1 MSTRDLSGGHRENY
15 TLLLVHAEVSV
26 YYVSNMGTCAT
37 ACSLRM
43 FVLMSIL
50 IQFLNQQGLR
60 ATETLN
66 LKAACSCEVKR
77 ENILFLLAADHR
89 NNNVFNETSLTQMSK
104 PPEGRQGH
112 TPRNND
118 CK

>member
-1 MSTRDLSGGHRENY
+1 MSTGDLSGGLWENY
-15 TLLLVHAEVSV
+15 RLFPAHAEVSV

-37 ACSLRM
+37 ACSLQ
-43 FVLMSIL
+43 MSVQMSFL

-89 NNNVFNETSLTQMSK
+89 HNNFFNETSLTQVSK